1 MAKLTESYLR
11 NMIKQVMNEM
21 TPDKIRTA
29 SLNYGGTAGPSKYS
43 DNVVAAANEYDTGG
57 DLEETAKHYGIDP
70 VQLRQFL
77 DEEQELV
84 KQMYKKDEFGTTRP
98 MDESRRTRMAPK
110 RR

>member
-70 VQLRQFL
+70 IQLRQFL

-84 KQMYKKDEFGTTRP
+84 KQMYTQMDELGV
-98 MDESRRTRMAPK
+98 DELAESRRRRMAPK
-110 RR
+110 RK